1 MFTLTLFQCLDRLDP
16 VTSVT
21 NNNPPRTSNPKY
33 KLTWT
38 SDERADFECRL
49 NGEIVECGSGTS
61 GEYTSNNLPDG
72 RHTFELNAVD
82 NVGNKG
88 RPKVFNWITG
98 IV

>member
-1 MFTLTLFQCLDRLDP
+1 MFTLTLFECLDRLDP

-33 KLTWT
+33 KLTST

-61 GEYTSNNLPDG
+61 GEYTSNNLPDS
-72 RHTFELNAVD
+72 RHTRVRLN
-82 NVGNKG
+82 
-88 RPKVFNWITG
+88 
-98 IV
+98 